1 MSQIFDPASAD
12 TPEQAVDFLSQ
23 WFQAST
29 EYALVGL
36 GLDGTILLWNE
47 GARRLYGFGP
57 AEMVGRAKAA
67 SLQDPADSLQPL
79 LQTALQQGKWVGTL
93 AQRRQNGQLFKA
105 RVTLTPAHDS
115 AGRPSGFLLMTQDMA
130 AKSDLAQELLEI
142 RLAEY
147 QRVEATGLSS
157 IDDEKLAYRQ
167 AMIYAQELKAEIIER
182 RRVEAALRESENRY
196 RQLIEQS
203 PDPIVIGDLKGN
215 ITLVNPALLKLIGC
229 ERAEEI
235 IGQSGLEF
243 VVPEDR
249 EKAGNNLRQVLETGS
264 LHGLEYTALKKD
276 GTLFL
281 TELSLALIR
290 NLAGEPA
297 AVIGILRDLTER
309 KRAEAALRYQAALVD
324 NVSDAI
330 IATDSLLNITV
341 WNNAAEKI
349 YVWSA
354 AEVLGKPIYEVIPAE
369 FPGTTEEA
377 VTQQLLELG
386 YWHGE
391 MVQRRKDGTP
401 IYTLASTSRLK
412 NDAGE
417 LIGAVTI
424 NHDLTERKR
433 AEESL
438 RESEAR
444 LNLALTAS
452 QMGVWEWDISTDAVF
467 WSPQCFK
474 IAGVEHFDDRLDS
487 FVQALHPEDAARVM
501 ATANQALAEKKVF
514 TAEFRFI
521 LPGGEVRWLSNLGQ
535 GVYDEYGNPLRLI
548 GTAHDITERKQIEE
562 DLRRHAARNEALLK
576 IAGALAETGLDVQ
589 AALETIARQAVLAI
603 GDACVI
609 TRLSDDEQWYET
621 IAFYHA
627 DPAVIAAMTPL
638 LTAAPVPV
646 TAEWLQRMISTGQPL
661 FVPVMSSEEARRT
674 ISPRHWSYL
683 EQVGV
688 HSLLIVPLQVQGRV
702 IGTLGLSRDRSNRPY
717 TADDRIFLQEL
728 ADRAALTIQNAH
740 LFEHVEQAN
749 EQLQALSL
757 RLLEVQESER
767 RYLARELHD
776 EVGQLLTGLKLKL
789 ELSARDTS
797 RTALAEIQTLVN
809 NLMGRVRNLSLD
821 LRPSMLDDLG
831 LLPALLWHFERYT
844 VQTGVEVI
852 FRHSGLED
860 QRFPPPVETAV
871 YRLVQEA
878 LTNVARHAGVKQA
891 QVQVWTGPDMLHLQ
905 VKDEGR
911 GFAAETVLAASSS
924 VGLRGMQ
931 ERVALLGGWLMV
943 ESAPGSGACLT
954 VELPLVKD
962 EL

>member
-1 MSQIFDPASAD
+1 MSTDQSTTDKFVPLHQQTETEVTNQTHASGESS
-12 TPEQAVDFLSQ
+12 PE
-23 WFQAST
+23 
-29 EYALVGL
+29 
-36 GLDGTILLWNE
+36 
-47 GARRLYGFGP
+47 
-57 AEMVGRAKAA
+57 
-67 SLQDPADSLQPL
+67 
-79 LQTALQQGKWVGTL
+79 ALQRLVHELRVHQIELELQNEELRRTQLELEL
-93 AQRRQNGQLFKA
+93 AQQN
-105 RVTLTPAHDS
+105 
-115 AGRPSGFLLMTQDMA
+115 
-130 AKSDLAQELLEI
+130 
-142 RLAEY
+142 
-147 QRVEATGLSS
+147 
-157 IDDEKLAYRQ
+157 
-167 AMIYAQELKAEIIER
+167 
-182 RRVEAALRESENRY
+182 
-196 RQLIEQS
+196 
-203 PDPIVIGDLKGN
+203 
-215 ITLVNPALLKLIGC
+215 
-229 ERAEEI
+229 
-235 IGQSGLEF
+235 
-243 VVPEDR
+243 
-249 EKAGNNLRQVLETGS
+249 
-264 LHGLEYTALKKD
+264 YTALYDAAPVGYLTLDED
-276 GTLFL
+276 GLIIEANLTAAALLNVNRSGLVGAPLSRFVVAEDRDAYHFYLRRLFKTTTLQLGYLKLVRKGGSYFYARLEGQVVPADHEASRTALTSFL
-281 TELSLALIR
+281 CARIIISDISA
-290 NLAGEPA
+290 
-297 AVIGILRDLTER
+297 ER
-309 KRAEAALRYQAALVD
+309 KAEATLRYQAALVD

-349 YVWSA
+349 YGWPA
-354 AEVLGKPIYEVIPAE
+354 AEVLGKSIFEVIPAE
-369 FPGTTEEA
+369 FPESTPDA
-377 VTQQLLELG
+377 VFQHIQEHD

-391 MVQRRKDGTP
+391 MIQRHKDGTLVY
-401 IYTLASTSRLK
+401 ILASTSQLK
-412 NDAGE
+412 NEAGE

-424 NHDLTERKR
+424 NHNLTERKR

-589 AALETIARQAVLAI
+589 AALDTIARQAVLAI

-683 EQVGV
+683 DQVGV

-789 ELSARDTS
+789 ELSAHRPGAAS
-797 RTALAEIQTLVN
+797 KPALAEIQTLVN
-809 NLMGRVRNLSLD
+809 DLMGRVRNLSLD

-844 VQTGVEVI
+844 AQTGVEVM
-852 FRHSGLED
+852 FRHSGLD
-860 QRFPPPVETAV
+860 RRFLPPVETAV

-878 LTNVARHAGVKQA
+878 LTNVARHAGVN
-891 QVQVWTGPDMLHLQ
+891 QVRVDLWADPDMFHLQ
-905 VKDEGR
+905 VQDEGR
-911 GFAAETVLAASSS
+911 GFAAKTVLAASSS

-943 ESAPGSGACLT
+943 ESTPGDGACIT
-954 VELPLVKD
+954 VELPLAQ
-962 EL
+962 EAL